1 MKRGIVNYGES
12 ARARLLALANEK
24 GVQLEYVLLRYAL
37 ERFLFRLGISDY
49 ANQFVLKGASAFAIW
64 LGPFCRV
71 TRDVDFEAFGE
82 MSEANLSAAFR
93 AVCAIPCPEDGVEFD
108 CSSLSVTEI
117 KKLDK
122 YPGSRVSF
130 LAFIG
135 GARVALQFDVGCGDS
150 VFPAAERM
158 EYPTLLKGEAPQIR
172 VYPRYTVVAEKFQVM
187 VARGLLNSRLKD
199 YYDLWLLTEN
209 FDFDLAL
216 LRTAIERTFSRRATA
231 IPSVTPDALSST
243 FAADAS
249 KQIQWRAFARK
260 THLDVPELAS
270 VVVRLADFLAPTFG
284 NECHEDLSWR
294 HERSHWC

>member
-12 ARARLLALANEK
+12 VRARLLLLANEK

-37 ERFLFRLGISDY
+37 ERFLYRLGISDH

-64 LGPFCRV
+64 MGPFCRV

-82 MSEANLSAAFR
+82 ISETNLSAAFC
-93 AVCAIPCPEDGVEFD
+93 AVCAIQCPEDGVEFD
-108 CSSLSVTEI
+108 CSSLSVVEI
-117 KKLDK
+117 KKADK

-150 VFPAAERM
+150 VFPSAERM
-158 EYPTLLKGEAPQIR
+158 EYPTLLNGEAPQIR

-216 LRTAIERTFSRRATA
+216 LRTAIERTFSRRMTELP
-231 IPSVTPDALSST
+231 ISTPDALSPA
-243 FAADAS
+243 FATDAS
-249 KQIQWRAFARK
+249 KQSQWRAFSRK
-260 THLDVPELAS
+260 AHLDVPELLS
-270 VVVRLADFLAPTFG
+270 VVARLAEFLAPVLG
-284 NECHEDLSWR
+284 GGRQERLSWR
-294 HERSHWC
+294 HDEACWG